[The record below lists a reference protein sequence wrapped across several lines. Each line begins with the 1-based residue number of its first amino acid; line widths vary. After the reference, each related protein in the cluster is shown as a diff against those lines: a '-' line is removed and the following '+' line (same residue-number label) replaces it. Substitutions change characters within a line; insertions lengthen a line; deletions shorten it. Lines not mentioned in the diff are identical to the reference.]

1 MPPTEATSPT
11 DLPPRVESMAGPLLR
26 ALQASE
32 VLVALY
38 DPEDRL
44 VYANAAFEAQFIRG
58 LGLPV
63 PFADLLRHGFAGGF
77 GVKIDSGDI
86 EGFLQNILPRRRSR
100 PFRAFESD
108 MIGGGWIWMTET
120 LLPDGWLLSVASDI
134 GALKHTEHTLRA
146 AHQSALE
153 ASRTDVL
160 TGTPNRRHILDLGKA
175 ALAQAQQLGQPFT
188 IAVIDLDHFKRIND
202 SHGHHGGDEV
212 LRHFSE
218 HCLRQLRPGDGLGRL
233 GGEEFLLLLPGA
245 AWNMGATVVRRL
257 RHTLPAVGRP
267 PGGSSAGSSA
277 LRYTF
282 STGLAQ
288 AEAGEDLETLMQRA
302 DRALYAAK
310 QRGRNCSMVNI
321 GGVLTVA

>member
-1 MPPTEATSPT
+1 MPSFEESSAAV
-11 DLPPRVESMAGPLLR
+11 LPPGVESAVAPLLQ

-38 DPEDRL
+38 DPDDRL
-44 VYANAAFEAQFIRG
+44 VYANAAFERQFIRG
-58 LGLPV
+58 MGLPV
-63 PFADLLRHGFAGGF
+63 HFADLLRHGFAGGF

-86 EGFLQNILPRRRSR
+86 EAFLQNILPRRRSR
-100 PFRAFESD
+100 PFRAFETD
-108 MIGGGWIWMTET
+108 LVGGEWLWMTET

-160 TGTPNRRHILDLGKA
+160 TGTPNRRHILDLGKT
-175 ALAQAQQLGQPFT
+175 ALAQTQQLGQPFT
-188 IAVIDLDHFKRIND
+188 VAVIDLDHFKRIND

-233 GGEEFLLLLPGA
+233 GGEEFLLLLPGTS
-245 AWNMGATVVRRL
+245 WNMGATVVRRL
-257 RHTLPAVGRP
+257 RHTLPSVGRP
-267 PGGSSAGSSA
+267 ASGSQPGSGV
-277 LRYTF
+277 RYTF
-282 STGLAQ
+282 STGI
-288 AEAGEDLETLMQRA
+288 AEAEPGEDLETLMQRA

-321 GGVLTVA
+321 AGVLTIA